1 MDIKGDGF
9 LSEDMEPVI
18 QWYRAKYADAF
29 RMVIELSRLA
39 QAQLPSIGGPPRT
52 VRSLFASAYFI
63 RAVQTCQGAVVMAE
77 RGMFTEAYTMLRGGI
92 ETLFYLGASIVEKDL
107 GEGRDH
113 VQRTKT
119 AAYHHM
125 KRIKEIKP
133 DSDTSHLESVIDT
146 MMEQGTEPSALQI
159 KAVAA
164 KAKLDWMHETLYQQL
179 SVAHAHPTPN
189 SLKLILEFDADQ
201 NPIGIGWGPVRGDT
215 GEFVEVLKLNY
226 MVLNRILREWFEFR
240 PNPLGEQRLA
250 EIDAEYDLFIKS
262 KAEKANHATPTS

>member
-1 MDIKGDGF
+1 MDIKSDGF
-9 LSEDMEPVI
+9 LSEDMEQVI
-18 QWYRAKYADAF
+18 QWYRAKYADVL
-29 RMVIELSRLA
+29 RIVTELNRLA
-39 QAQLPSIGGPPRT
+39 QAQLPSIGGPPRAA
-52 VRSLFASAYFI
+52 RSLFVSAYFV
-63 RAVQTCQGAVVMAE
+63 RALQTCQGAVVMAE

-146 MMEQGTEPSALQI
+146 MMEQGMEPSAPQI
-159 KAVAA
+159 KAVAE
-164 KAKLDWMHETLYQQL
+164 KAKLDWMYDTLYRQL

-201 NPIGIGWGPVRGDT
+201 NPIGVGWGPVRGDPD
-215 GEFVEVLKLNY
+215 EFVEVLKLTY
-226 MVLNRILREWFEFR
+226 MVLNQILREWFKFR
-240 PNPLGEQRLA
+240 PNLHGDRRLA
-250 EIDAEYDLFIKS
+250 EIDAEYAMFIKA
-262 KAEKANHATPTS
+262 KAERANHAASTR